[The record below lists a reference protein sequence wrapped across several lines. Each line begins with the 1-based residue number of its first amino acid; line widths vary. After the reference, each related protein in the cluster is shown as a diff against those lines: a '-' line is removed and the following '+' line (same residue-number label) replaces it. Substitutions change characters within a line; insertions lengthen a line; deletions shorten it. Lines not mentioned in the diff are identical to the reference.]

1 MWLDART
8 KRLPQNFVIGIIDHN
23 MSIKGV
29 KVDIVGFYLGS
40 EWGWTYI
47 PLVPQYWYFDHY

>member
-29 KVDIVGFYLGS
+29 KVDILSQVHYVVGFAVG
-40 EWGWTYI
+40 E
-47 PLVPQYWYFDHY
+47 